1 MPAPCSPVVSDAFHG
16 WPARGFELSSL
27 RGIVASQAS
36 IRLCGSVSVELDG
49 RAVHDMM
56 RHGNELL
63 LFAYLALERGRP
75 VPRDEA
81 SAALWPNRRPIH
93 EDAALRTVLS
103 RLRAALGTG
112 VIPSGSGLA
121 LRLPPD
127 TRVDVFDAREAVGAA
142 RRCEDPQRALEL
154 AARARPVTERPL
166 LPGFDRTWIDTRRR
180 ELADLRVD
188 ATEIVAWASL
198 ELEDFGTAE
207 STARELV
214 ERAPLHE
221 SGYELLMRVLAKRR
235 NVADALGVYERLRTI
250 LGEELGA
257 APGAALRALHA
268 SLLADETDVA
278 MQRPVAMTVAEL
290 GELTRSIGAAR
301 ATWEHLV
308 RHDPRQRVF
317 ERVPSPPGTEAWLM
331 CWMPGHDSGPHDH
344 DISSGAVTVIEGELT
359 EEQFGWDTSTSPIA
373 YGPGETFGFG
383 PSDVHRVVHS
393 GAAPTIAIHAFS
405 PPLRGLGSYARGRHG
420 ELHRHPL
427 DPGDEVKA
435 ITY

>member
-1 MPAPCSPVVSDAFHG
+1 MT
-16 WPARGFELSSL
+16 
-27 RGIVASQAS
+27 SQAS

-49 RAVHDMM
+49 RAVHDLM

-81 SAALWPNRRPIH
+81 SVALWPDRRPIH

-103 RLRAALGTG
+103 RLRRALGAG
-112 VIPSGSGLA
+112 VLPSGSGLA

-154 AARARPVTERPL
+154 AARARPVTEQPL
-166 LPGFDRTWIDTRRR
+166 LPGCDRTWIDARRR

-198 ELEDFGTAE
+198 ELDDWATAE
-207 STARELV
+207 SAARELV
-214 ERAPLHE
+214 EWAPLHE
-221 SGYELLMRVLAKRR
+221 SGHELLMRVLARRR
-235 NVADALGVYERLRTI
+235 NVADALGVYERLRTM

-257 APGAALRALHA
+257 APGVALRTLHA
-268 SLLADETDVA
+268 SLLADGTDVA
-278 MQRPVAMTVAEL
+278 VQRPVAMTVAEL

-301 ATWEHLV
+301 DSWEHLV

-317 ERVPSPPGTEAWLM
+317 ERIPSPPGTEAWLM

-359 EEQFGWDTSTSPIA
+359 EEQFGWDASTSPTA

-393 GAAPTIAIHAFS
+393 GVAPTIAIHAFS

-435 ITY
+435 LTY

>member
-1 MPAPCSPVVSDAFHG
+1 MT
-16 WPARGFELSSL
+16 
-27 RGIVASQAS
+27 SQAS

-49 RAVHDMM
+49 RAVQDLM

-81 SAALWPNRRPIH
+81 SAAIWPDRRPMH

-103 RLRAALGTG
+103 RLRTALGDD
-112 VIPSGSGLA
+112 VLPSGSGLV
-121 LRLPPD
+121 LRLPQD
-127 TRVDVFDAREAVGAA
+127 TSVDVFDAREAVGAA
-142 RRCEDPQRALEL
+142 RRCDDPQRALEL
-154 AARARPVTERPL
+154 AAQARPVTERPL
-166 LPGFDRTWIDTRRR
+166 LPGFDRTWIDARRR

-198 ELEDFGTAE
+198 ELGDRTTAE
-207 STARELV
+207 SAARELV

-235 NVADALGVYERLRTI
+235 NLADALGVYERLRTV
-250 LGEELGA
+250 LREELGA
-257 APGAALRALHA
+257 APGPALRALHA
-268 SLLADETDVA
+268 SLLADGTDGEA
-278 MQRPVAMTVAEL
+278 QRPVAMTVAEL

-301 ATWEHLV
+301 VTWEHLV
-308 RHDPRQRVF
+308 RHDPGQRVF
-317 ERVPSPPGTEAWLM
+317 ERLPSPPGTEAWLM

-344 DISSGAVTVIEGELT
+344 DISSGAVTVVEGELT
-359 EEQFGWDTSTSPIA
+359 EEQFGWAAPARPIA
-373 YGPGETFGFG
+373 YGTGETFTFG

-393 GAAPTIAIHAFS
+393 GVAPTIAIHAFS

-420 ELHRHPL
+420 ELHRYPL

-435 ITY
+435 LTA